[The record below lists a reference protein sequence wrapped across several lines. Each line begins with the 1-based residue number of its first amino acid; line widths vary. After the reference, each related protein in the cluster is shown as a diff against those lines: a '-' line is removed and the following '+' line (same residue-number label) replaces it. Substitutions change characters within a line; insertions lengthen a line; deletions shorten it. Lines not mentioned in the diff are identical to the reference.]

1 MKVISQKIV
10 SMLLIAVSI
19 VSVFSPAASA
29 YTSEFN
35 EAILGDANMDNKI
48 TLKDAS
54 LVQRASILLE
64 DFDDNQVFLADV
76 DGESGISLKDAYI
89 IQRYSLGIKADY
101 PKNLSGA
108 SIGDTVYVFEEI
120 IDSDSDI
127 TDTDTDE
134 TDTENTDTAVS
145 DTEETNTDVPET
157 DTAETDS
164 LMSDSDAEDTDSVMT
179 ESDTEQTDS
188 VMTESDT
195 EDTDSLMTESDT
207 EETDSDITETDT
219 EDTESDEPVIE
230 LPLEQINE
238 ELNGGFEYGGDMPDS
253 WEKSGVHI
261 AVSRAQGEGV
271 NGSACLKINNSTNYV
286 GMGIRRVSGLKPNT
300 DYKFTVKVRINS
312 VVKEKNLNGAAVD
325 VGPFTQHYY
334 SELKNEDGSVEQAKG
349 YMMYTTENWFDGTFD
364 WREVTC
370 YFVSDRKGRADI
382 LLYLEGKG
390 TAWFDDV
397 VIAPADFDSEVTE
410 VRRVEGEH
418 TAVIVYTK
426 DIEGLDEQALH
437 NWVRKLD
444 YAYDQMA
451 DRKHTFWRG

>member
-179 ESDTEQTDS
+179 ESDTEDTDS
-188 VMTESDT
+188 LMTESDT

-219 EDTESDEPVIE
+219 EDTESDKPVIE

-271 NGSACLKINNSTNYV
+271 NGSACLKINNST
-286 GMGIRRVSGLKPNT
+286 
-300 DYKFTVKVRINS
+300 
-312 VVKEKNLNGAAVD
+312 KEPLIKSR
-325 VGPFTQHYY
+325 P
-334 SELKNEDGSVEQAKG
+334 
-349 YMMYTTENWFDGTFD
+349 
-364 WREVTC
+364 
-370 YFVSDRKGRADI
+370 SD
-382 LLYLEGKG
+382 
-390 TAWFDDV
+390 
-397 VIAPADFDSEVTE
+397 
-410 VRRVEGEH
+410 
-418 TAVIVYTK
+418 
-426 DIEGLDEQALH
+426 
-437 NWVRKLD
+437 
-444 YAYDQMA
+444 
-451 DRKHTFWRG
+451 